1 MAVTRDRPYGNSN
14 FLVDLGDGDGHAT
27 TAGFA
32 EVIFPEFRFAA
43 ADTGFP
49 QTPSTVPAGGADSN
63 LLVLKRG
70 VLGTL
75 DLYHW
80 WHSNRQGKSP
90 QRRTVRIDLLGEDHA
105 TVVLTW
111 SFRNAYPV
119 SLAYSPLRAAEGG
132 IATETLKLAFEWVEM
147 S

>member
-1 MAVTRDRPYGNSN
+1 MAVMRDRPYGNSN
-14 FLVDLGDGDGHAT
+14 FLVDLGDGNGHAT

-32 EVIFPEFRFAA
+32 EVIFPEFRLAA
-43 ADTGFP
+43 TDAEGPHGSATNSG
-49 QTPSTVPAGGADSN
+49 TADSN
-63 LLVLKRG
+63 LLVLRRG
-70 VLGTL
+70 VLGAL
-75 DLYHW
+75 DLYEW
-80 WHSNRQGKSP
+80 WHGNRQAKTP
-90 QRRTVRIDLLGEDHA
+90 RRRAVTVSLLAEDHA

-132 IATETLKLAFEWVEM
+132 IAIETVKLAFERVEM